1 METIKITTDNKI
13 AIINLDFKSYKA
25 IQKEI
30 GGHFETVKT
39 KRLLD
44 YFKAPVIMLVDEEG
58 IIKGLPFNAVAS
70 GFYGTDE
77 HGQPIVGDA
86 ILCLA
91 LGEDITGLGDRDS
104 EQWMNKMLKDFQGLQ
119 RNDA

>member
-13 AIINLDFKSYKA
+13 SIIDLDFKNYKA

-58 IIKGLPFNAVAS
+58 IIKGLPFNTVAS

-77 HGQPIVGDA
+77 HGSQLLVMRFCVWHWERTSQDLGIE
-86 ILCLA
+86 ILNSGWRRC
-91 LGEDITGLGDRDS
+91 
-104 EQWMNKMLKDFQGLQ
+104 
-119 RNDA
+119 

>member
-1 METIKITTDNKI
+1 
-13 AIINLDFKSYKA
+13 
-25 IQKEI
+25 
-30 GGHFETVKT
+30 
-39 KRLLD
+39 
-44 YFKAPVIMLVDEEG
+44 MLVDAEG
-58 IIKGLPFNAVAS
+58 IIKGLSFNAVAS

-91 LGEDITGLGDRDS
+91 LGEGITGLGDRDS

-119 RNDA
+119 KNDA

>member
-13 AIINLDFKSYKA
+13 SIIDLDFKNYKA

-30 GGHFETVKT
+30 GGHFETVRT

-58 IIKGLPFNAVAS
+58 IIKRLPFNAVAS

-104 EQWMNKMLKDFQGLQ
+104 EQWMNKMLKDFQGIQ